1 MKTERGQS
9 LVEIIFAI
17 GVIAVVIVGVISLMV
32 NVIGIKTTSLKRKR
46 ATEMGNVVVEELLQK
61 KMLNPDE
68 FWDLVPITGGT
79 LPGFEQYSYNVGF
92 SQVVIPDHSCRSS
105 VNDCVNAIIDIF
117 WDSGGSSLSVTRF
130 FSRRG

>member
-32 NVIGIKTTSLKRKR
+32 NVISIKTTSLKRKR
-46 ATEMGNVVVEELLQK
+46 ATEMGNVVVEELFQK

-68 FWDLVPITGGT
+68 FWNLVPITGGT

-92 SQVVIPDHSCRSS
+92 SQVVIPDQICRSS